1 MKKTIA
7 VGCFCIIVIVTVWS
21 TNRSQVLNDAM
32 SMLRLNVGQN
42 DAQMASTDMG
52 LELLPK
58 DSGVIIGLQGGVFD
72 SPITALIREWLNK
85 EGGNYSS
92 KPYPLNY
99 VGAII
104 LNLSTKEACGY
115 ELFDKIQSIFVGIP
129 SAGSASAVINLK
141 QSSYKEVNQCL
152 GKAYRHNA
160 KKNAK
165 ISENK
170 DLDLQFST
178 MEQGRLVSMKINAE
192 IMWLR
197 WVNDQRAFIG
207 FNDNKPQLIT
217 NSNGIFDNEA
227 TVALLNRIDQ
237 NGSGWLIVLKSI
249 MEREMLPAFNDIYG
263 SFMMTDSIKGSLT
276 FQLLSQEIAEEIH
289 KGISKQIA
297 SIPQISPIFAPFEK
311 MFSVTTNPNHDV
323 IVDMLMSSELVK
335 QAGTIVRSIK

>member
-1 MKKTIA
+1 
-7 VGCFCIIVIVTVWS
+7 
-21 TNRSQVLNDAM
+21 
-32 SMLRLNVGQN
+32 
-42 DAQMASTDMG
+42 
-52 LELLPK
+52 
-58 DSGVIIGLQGGVFD
+58 
-72 SPITALIREWLNK
+72 
-85 EGGNYSS
+85 
-92 KPYPLNY
+92 
-99 VGAII
+99 
-104 LNLSTKEACGY
+104 
-115 ELFDKIQSIFVGIP
+115 
-129 SAGSASAVINLK
+129 
-141 QSSYKEVNQCL
+141 
-152 GKAYRHNA
+152 
-160 KKNAK
+160 
-165 ISENK
+165 
-170 DLDLQFST
+170 

-335 QAGTIVRSIK
+335 QAGTIVRDQIARKDRQPLNIK

>member
-42 DAQMASTDMG
+42 DAQMALTDMG

-115 ELFDKIQSIFVGIP
+115 ELFDKIQSIFVGI
-129 SAGSASAVINLK
+129 
-141 QSSYKEVNQCL
+141 
-152 GKAYRHNA
+152 
-160 KKNAK
+160 
-165 ISENK
+165 
-170 DLDLQFST
+170 
-178 MEQGRLVSMKINAE
+178 LVLVQQE
-192 IMWLR
+192 
-197 WVNDQRAFIG
+197 
-207 FNDNKPQLIT
+207 
-217 NSNGIFDNEA
+217 
-227 TVALLNRIDQ
+227 
-237 NGSGWLIVLKSI
+237 SI
-249 MEREMLPAFNDIYG
+249 
-263 SFMMTDSIKGSLT
+263 
-276 FQLLSQEIAEEIH
+276 
-289 KGISKQIA
+289 
-297 SIPQISPIFAPFEK
+297 
-311 MFSVTTNPNHDV
+311 
-323 IVDMLMSSELVK
+323 
-335 QAGTIVRSIK
+335 